1 MWVKV
6 RKLGRGQSDSALTL
20 KKGVGKTREQSRGGI
35 VCGEQVLNRNEIC
48 IKIPSGKNIL

>member
-48 IKIPSGKNIL
+48 IKIPYGKNIL